1 MYASFQVLY
10 KSSTATKSYV
20 ISLKDSQA
28 PTSSITKPGKATAA
42 INSAAHTSETKEDSV
57 YRNATKHL
65 TANKINPISL

>member
-1 MYASFQVLY
+1 MYASSQLY
-10 KSSTATKSYV
+10 KSLTATKSYV

-42 INSAAHTSETKEDSV
+42 SAAHTSETKEDSM